1 MIRKTTAAGTT
12 PAARPDRAFRG
23 LKALALGLTALALGI
38 AGTTAP
44 ATAGPL
50 IITGSSFTGDQLA
63 DLVKKEGDSFR
74 VWQNTDGDDRVW
86 PWGSTGKVH
95 GSGWSGVDPSKVY
108 FTNLNDDGFKDLVLL
123 DGDSFRVWT
132 HNGTPTFGANP
143 WTVPP
148 FRTGSGWSGHD
159 PSAIWFADID
169 GDGEADLIQRSG
181 DVLRYFRNL
190 GDGKSW
196 AAPVTIGYGYGGH
209 NPRAIWFADLNGDQR
224 AERIE
229 RFGDQ
234 FMVAPNTTGAGGGWP
249 YGTVYFTGSGW
260 SGHDPAAIWFAD
272 ITGDNRADLV
282 HKSGDA
288 LRYYPNNGS
297 GSGHTNWAAGVGA
310 GTGWSS
316 VDPKGIYFA

>member
-1 MIRKTTAAGTT
+1 MTSMTTAAATHLT
-12 PAARPDRAFRG
+12 AARPTRAFRG

-44 ATAGPL
+44 ATAAPL
-50 IITGSSFTGDQLA
+50 ILTGSSFTGDERA
-63 DLVKKEGDSFR
+63 ELVAKEGDSFR
-74 VWQNTDGDDRVW
+74 IWKNTKGQDRSW
-86 PWGSTGKVH
+86 PWGESTVH
-95 GSGWSGVDPSKVY
+95 GSGWGGVDPRTVY
-108 FTNLNDDGFKDLVLL
+108 FADLDGEGHKDLVQLS
-123 DGDSFRVWT
+123 GDSFRAWY
-132 HNGTPTFGANP
+132 HNGASFGSNP
-143 WTVPP
+143 WTGD
-148 FRTGSGWSGHD
+148 FRTGGGWSGHD

-169 GDGEADLIQRSG
+169 GDRKADLIQRSG

-196 AAPVTIGYGYGGH
+196 AAPVTVGYGYGGH

-234 FMVAPNTTGAGGGWP
+234 FMVAPNTTGGGGGWP
-249 YGTVYFTGSGW
+249 YGTVYFTGAGW
-260 SGHDPAAIWFAD
+260 SGHDPSAIWFAD

-288 LRYYPNNGS
+288 LRYFPNNGS
-297 GSGHTNWAAGVGA
+297 GSGHTSWAAGVGA
-310 GTGWSS
+310 GSGWSA